1 MISYPSQSCSKCAEI
16 SVHCNDNNTCIIW
29 HSCLHGTSLYYPSG
43 RLWRRCFNVD
53 YAFVYIWS
61 YLLLLLKERTFLRLE
76 DGLYTVKKVN
86 SCILSKFC
94 FVYSIVKRRVE
105 YCSPMLKLLYCLTT
119 YCGSIAAIKL
129 TWHWRDIDVTLTVI
143 TNNTQFDNNSETTK
157 NTFKDESRQLRRRWW
172 QRQTNNNFYQY
183 KYS

>member
-53 YAFVYIWS
+53 YVFVYIWS

-105 YCSPMLKLLYCLTT
+105 YWNCYTVWQPIVEASLPLNWRDIGVT
-119 YCGSIAAIKL
+119 L
-129 TWHWRDIDVTLTVI
+129 TWHWP
-143 TNNTQFDNNSETTK
+143 
-157 NTFKDESRQLRRRWW
+157 
-172 QRQTNNNFYQY
+172 
-183 KYS
+183 